1 MLLLNSKR
9 SFQFKA
15 WHCTVLCKF
24 IKNSSSYQGTYCN
37 FISTPST
44 NSAAN
49 LAPAEGETSI
59 MNSSTEKITQIFF
72 LANKILPPLLARMFF
87 PPQDIIFF
95 FSSFFFVC
103 EPNAYFK
110 IKWAELGTRQLLAL
124 RQWQR
129 DNVIEQKYR
138 KF

>member
-1 MLLLNSKR
+1 MRQKYKHVNKDLAFIKSNSEA
-9 SFQFKA
+9 S
-15 WHCTVLCKF
+15 TKF

-110 IKWAELGTRQLLAL
+110 IK
-124 RQWQR
+124 
-129 DNVIEQKYR
+129 
-138 KF
+138 